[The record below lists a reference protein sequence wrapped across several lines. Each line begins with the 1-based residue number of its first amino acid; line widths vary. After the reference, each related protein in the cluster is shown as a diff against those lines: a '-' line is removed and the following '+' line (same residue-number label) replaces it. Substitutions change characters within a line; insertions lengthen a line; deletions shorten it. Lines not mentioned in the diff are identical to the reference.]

1 MDDIVKRLLEGDQ
14 RALSRLISLVEAG
27 DPRGARIMEEVH
39 PHTGTAYC
47 IGVTGPP
54 GVGKSTI
61 VDRLAEGIRARGLS
75 VGIIAVDP
83 TSPYSGGAFLGD
95 RIRMQRH
102 YLDPGVF
109 IRSMATRHGAG
120 GLPRVVRR
128 AVRLLDASGKDM
140 VMVETVGVGQ
150 TELGVMGVA
159 DSVVVVLM
167 PEAGDIIQTLK
178 AGLMEIADVFVV
190 NKADRDG
197 ADRMVTAVTSM
208 LEMASEHGD
217 WVPPVVSTQAHKNEG
232 IDDLLGRLMDHKDS
246 LAGTSGL
253 EQKRRERRG
262 EEFLGTIEEELGR
275 RLKQRIAND
284 PAMSSVLQG
293 VRDGLMEPYSAAA
306 SLLDGAL
313 DILNEAPPD
322 VRGPG

>member
-1 MDDIVKRLLEGDQ
+1 MDDTIKRLLEGDQ

-27 DPRGARIMEEVH
+27 DPRGAQVMEQVH
-39 PHTGTAYC
+39 PHTGKAYC

-61 VDRLAEGIRARGLS
+61 VDRLAEAMRAQDLS
-75 VGIIAVDP
+75 LGIIAVDP
-83 TSPYSGGAFLGD
+83 TSPFSGGAFLGD

-109 IRSMATRHGAG
+109 IRSMATRDAVG
-120 GLPRVVRR
+120 GLPVMVHR
-128 AVRLLDASGKDM
+128 AVRLLDAAGKDV

-159 DSVVVVLM
+159 DTVVVVLM

-190 NKADRDG
+190 NKADREG
-197 ADRMVTAVTSM
+197 ADRMVTAVKSM
-208 LEMASEHGD
+208 LGMASEHGD

-232 IDDLLGRLMDHKDS
+232 IDDLLGRVTSHKDFLVS
-246 LAGTSGL
+246 TSGL
-253 EQKRRERRG
+253 EHKRRERRG
-262 EEFLGTIEEELGR
+262 DEFLGTIEEELGR
-275 RLKQRIAND
+275 RLKQRIKGD
-284 PAMSSVLQG
+284 PALSSVLKG
-293 VRDGLMEPYSAAA
+293 VQDGVMEPYSAA
-306 SLLDGAL
+306 SKLLDGAL
-313 DILNEAPPD
+313 DTFEGISPD
-322 VRGPG
+322 ARGPD